1 MVKLAK
7 RKGKQKVKTKQT
19 TVSKL
24 LYELFKNHIGLESG
38 LTQEEILIKIFGRGK
53 SFLES
58 YYDWRNSILPSMHRL
73 RKTTRMF
80 IVSGKLHEKFIF
92 FVMKRPQEQY
102 EYEERLTKDKKGIE
116 KSIQRSKKALRER
129 WHLKL

>member
-1 MVKLAK
+1 MAKEK
-7 RKGKQKVKTKQT
+7 RKQKTKTEQT
-19 TVSKL
+19 TVSKR
-24 LYELFKNHIGLESG
+24 LYELFRTHIGLENG
-38 LTQEEILIKIFGRGK
+38 LTQEEILIRTFGRGK

-58 YYDWRNSILPSMHRL
+58 YYDWRNSILPAMHRL
-73 RKTTRMF
+73 RKTTKMF

-129 WHLKL
+129 WYLKL